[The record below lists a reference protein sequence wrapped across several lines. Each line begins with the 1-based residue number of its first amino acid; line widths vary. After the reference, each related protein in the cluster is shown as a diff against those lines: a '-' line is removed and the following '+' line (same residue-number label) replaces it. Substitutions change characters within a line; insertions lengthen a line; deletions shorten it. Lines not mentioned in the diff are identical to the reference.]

1 MIKTFQV
8 QKLNGKRD
16 YKITFDERLNILT
29 GKNGSGKTTLLK
41 MLWYMISPNLQR
53 LSEVSFIRAI
63 VETDA
68 FSVEVDKDEN
78 GDFLKTSF
86 SCPGKKPVTIDCKKT
101 MRYSRWMEP
110 VEIINQHIRNLD
122 TSSVFFPT
130 FRRIEGGFSLDRR
143 QSEELE
149 NRRYNMIQESLER
162 YSRRISVDNHL
173 FVASIST
180 DDIENLFMRK
190 YAEASERTTK
200 LHVDLSKSIQA
211 KLGKEDKIGKKARQL
226 MDSIKHEVLNVD
238 QQRESILAPFNV
250 LSELAGR
257 VYKNKGIRFSSL
269 WTLGNTTETFLPNQL
284 SAGEKQMLGFLCY
297 NAFSENS
304 SIFIDEPEL
313 SLHVDWQ
320 RSLFGY
326 LLEQKSSNQFIV
338 STHSP
343 FIYSKYPKNEIVLDE
358 DRGDCEEE

>member
-41 MLWYMISPNLQR
+41 MLWYMISPNVER
-53 LSEVSFIRAI
+53 LTEVDFKFAM
-63 VETDA
+63 VETDD
-68 FSVEVDKDEN
+68 FSVEVDNSDDVPKV
-78 GDFLKTSF
+78 SF
-86 SCPGKKPVTIDCKKT
+86 SCPGKKPITIDLRSARRFPKL
-101 MRYSRWMEP
+101 MEP
-110 VEIINQHIRNLD
+110 ADVINQHIRELN
-122 TSSVFFPT
+122 TRSVFFPT

-143 QSEELE
+143 QPDELE
-149 NRRYNMIQESLER
+149 NRRSNMLQESLER
-162 YSRRISVDNHL
+162 ISRRIGVDNHL

-190 YAEASERTTK
+190 FAEASEQTTK
-200 LHVDLSKSIQA
+200 LHVELSKSIQEKIRLGGTSA
-211 KLGKEDKIGKKARQL
+211 KNARQL
-226 MDSIKHEVLNVD
+226 INDIKKEVQAVD
-238 QQRESILAPFNV
+238 QKRESILAPFNV
-250 LSELAGR
+250 LTKLADR
-257 VYKNKGIRFSSL
+257 VYKDKGIRFSSL
-269 WTLGNTTETFLPNQL
+269 WTLGNSAETFLPNQL

-297 NAFSENS
+297 NAFSENTT
-304 SIFIDEPEL
+304 IFIDEPEL

-326 LLEQKSSNQFIV
+326 LLDQKSSNQFIV

-343 FIYSKYPKNEIVLDE
+343 FIYSKYPKNEIMLDE
-358 DRGDCEEE
+358 DKGDCEEE

>member
-1 MIKTFQV
+1 MIKKLQV

-16 YKITFDERLNILT
+16 FKITFDERLNILT

-41 MLWYMISPNLQR
+41 LLWYMISPNIER
-53 LSEVSFIRAI
+53 LTEVDFKYAM
-63 VETDA
+63 VETDS
-68 FSVEVDKDEN
+68 FSVEIDKSEIAP
-78 GDFLKTSF
+78 KVSF
-86 SCPGKKPVTIDCKKT
+86 SSPGKKSITIDLRKEKH
-101 MRYSRWMEP
+101 YSKLVEP
-110 VEIINQHIRNLD
+110 ADVINQHIRELN
-122 TSSVFFPT
+122 TRSVFFPT

-143 QSEELE
+143 QADELE
-149 NRRYNMIQESLER
+149 NRRSSMLQDSLER
-162 YSRRISVDNHL
+162 LSRRIGVDKHL

-180 DDIENLFMRK
+180 DDIENLFMK
-190 YAEASERTTK
+190 KFAEASEQTTR
-200 LHVDLSKSIQA
+200 LHVKLSKSIQ
-211 KLGKEDKIGKKARQL
+211 EKIRLSGTSVKNARQL
-226 MDSIKHEVLNVD
+226 IADIKKEVQEVD
-238 QQRESILAPFNV
+238 QKRESILAPFNV

-257 VYKNKGIRFSSL
+257 IYKDKGIRFSSL
-269 WTLGNTTETFLPNQL
+269 WTLGNSMETFLPNQL

-297 NAFSENS
+297 NAFSENT

-326 LLEQKSSNQFIV
+326 LLDQKSSNQFIV